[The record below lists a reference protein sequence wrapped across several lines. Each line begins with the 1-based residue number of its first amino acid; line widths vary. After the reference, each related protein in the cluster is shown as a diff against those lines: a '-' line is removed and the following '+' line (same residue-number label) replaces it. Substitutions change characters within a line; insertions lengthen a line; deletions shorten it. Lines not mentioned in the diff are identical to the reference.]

1 MISPDVTR
9 ILGIDPG
16 MTGTGFSI
24 LEKTGGELIYKHSG
38 AICPPRNTREGRLR
52 LIYTELSK
60 IADLYQPTV
69 VALEDTFFAKNAK
82 SALQLGQA
90 KGIAVLL
97 AEMNHLPVFEYS
109 PTAIKMAV
117 VGFGVATKD
126 QIKAM
131 VPRILKLSKKIDS
144 EHEADAIAIAICHA
158 HSARLR
164 NKLLAITK

>member
-1 MISPDVTR
+1 MVDPTVTR

-24 LEKTGGELIYKHSG
+24 LEKTAGGLTYKHSG
-38 AICPPRNTREGRLR
+38 AICPPRNIREGRLR
-52 LIYTELSK
+52 LIYTELVK
-60 IADLYQPTV
+60 IVELYQPT
-69 VALEDTFFAKNAK
+69 AMAIEDTFFAKNAK

-90 KGIAVLL
+90 KGVAVLL
-97 AEMNHLPVFEYS
+97 GEMNHLPVFEYS

-144 EHEADAIAIAICHA
+144 EHEADAIAVAICHA

-164 NKLLAITK
+164 NQRLAVIK